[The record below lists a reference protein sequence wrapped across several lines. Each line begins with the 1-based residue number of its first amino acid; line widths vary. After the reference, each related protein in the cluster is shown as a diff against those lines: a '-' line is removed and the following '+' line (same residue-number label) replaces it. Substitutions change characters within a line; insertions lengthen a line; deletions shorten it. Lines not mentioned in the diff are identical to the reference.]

1 MRALEILRSNDLM
14 KKANNDKNFLS
25 NEFEKAFN

>member
-14 KKANNDKNFLS
+14 NIAKNDKNFLAK
-25 NEFEKAFN
+25 EFDKAFN